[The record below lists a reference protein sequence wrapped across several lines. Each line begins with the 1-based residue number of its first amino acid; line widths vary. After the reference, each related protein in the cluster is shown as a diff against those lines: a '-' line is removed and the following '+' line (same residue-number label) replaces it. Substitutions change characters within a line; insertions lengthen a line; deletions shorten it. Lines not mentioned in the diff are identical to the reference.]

1 MSYVFEYKE
10 IKYRRSCDESIE
22 INITKYLIEE
32 LNYCRHLKSVQELT
46 LSRWDL
52 EGKKKTLS

>member
-1 MSYVFEYKE
+1 MSLN
-10 IKYRRSCDESIE
+10 IKRYNIEDLVIESIE

-32 LNYCRHLKSVQELT
+32 LNYCRHVKSVQELT
-46 LSRWDL
+46 LSRWEL